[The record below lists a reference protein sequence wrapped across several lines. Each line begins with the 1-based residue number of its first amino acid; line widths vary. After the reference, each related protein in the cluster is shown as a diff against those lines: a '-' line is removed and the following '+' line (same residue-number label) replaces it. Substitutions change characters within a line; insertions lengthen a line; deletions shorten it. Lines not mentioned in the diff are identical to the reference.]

1 MTFAIAPILQQAGVS
16 QTDVYRACN
25 LSRTVMSRIATHGE
39 WPLLDASAPARIA
52 DYLAS
57 RGVAAALVQP
67 IRDFVA
73 PGKKMAPVV
82 VEHAE
87 ADPAVLLNNPQEEDS
102 MLLRNEL
109 ITPEA
114 RRNFGLARNPFQDD
128 VRTRADVFASAATR
142 YARAALLDC
151 AINSGFMAL
160 IGESGSGK
168 STLADE
174 LEQRIIDEQRPV
186 IIIRPSVLSMEAS
199 DKAGKTLK
207 SGQIAEAIIRT
218 LAPGAIPRSST
229 EARDRQLRDML
240 ISSRA
245 AGFSHLV
252 LIEEAHSLP
261 VATLKHLKRFLEI
274 KQGLGRLL
282 GVALIGQPELH
293 QRLSERSAEVREVVQ
308 RCEIVE
314 LRPLDNDLQAYIEHK
329 FARVGAVAGDVLDS
343 GVYDALRARL
353 IRTPRGGT
361 ARDTLSI
368 CHPLVVNNLLARA
381 LNAAA
386 GAGFAKVTADIVAGV

>member
-1 MTFAIAPILQQAGVS
+1 MTLAIAPILQQSGVS
-16 QTDVYRACN
+16 QTAVYRACG

-39 WPLLDASAPARIA
+39 WPLLDPSAPARIA
-52 DYLAS
+52 DYLVS
-57 RGVAAALVQP
+57 RGALPSLVQP

-73 PGKKMAPVV
+73 PSKKLAPVV

-87 ADPAVLLNNPQEEDS
+87 ADPANPQEDS
-102 MLLRNEL
+102 MLLRNEPV
-109 ITPEA
+109 TPET
-114 RRNFGLARNPFQDD
+114 RRHFSLARSPFHDD
-128 VRTRADVFASAATR
+128 VRTRADVFASSATR

-151 AINSGFMAL
+151 AVNNGFVAL
-160 IGESGSGK
+160 VGESGSGK
-168 STLADE
+168 STLVDE

-207 SGQIAEAIIRT
+207 AGQIAEAIIRT
-218 LAPGAIPRSST
+218 LVPSEIPRSST
-229 EARDRQLRDML
+229 EARDRQLREIL

-282 GVALIGQPELH
+282 GIALIGQPELH
-293 QRLSERSAEVREVVQ
+293 KRLSERSAEVREVVQ

-314 LRPLDNDLQAYIEHK
+314 LRPLDNDLKAYVEHK
-329 FARVGAVAGDVLDS
+329 FARIAAAAGDVLEDS
-343 GVYDALRARL
+343 VYDALRARL

-361 ARDTLSI
+361 ERDTLSV

-381 LNAAA
+381 MNAAA
-386 GAGFAKVTADIVAGV
+386 GAGFAKVTADIIEGV